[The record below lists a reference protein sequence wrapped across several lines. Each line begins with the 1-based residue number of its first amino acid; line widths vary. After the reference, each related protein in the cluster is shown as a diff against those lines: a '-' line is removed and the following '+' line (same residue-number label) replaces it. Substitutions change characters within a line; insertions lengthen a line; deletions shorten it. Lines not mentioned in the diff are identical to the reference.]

1 MTRAGVSLV
10 VFEHLVTA
18 CPLNCVHSLR
28 GFCLAVLEEEYTA
41 KTRRKSKKTLRSST
55 YKALLNARRRAG
67 QLPPVCWASRA
78 GGLAEASAETSAS
91 VNEPPFRWIEMGV
104 FLLRSRFPA
113 CLVLMAAARWLKAPV
128 AFAEPCET
136 RTRTPLCCDPGTGR
150 WQDTRL
156 SWVRVQSRP
165 QVGCR
170 CSGDVPALG

>member
-1 MTRAGVSLV
+1 MPGGAPVSCRLCVGPAG
-10 VFEHLVTA
+10 
-18 CPLNCVHSLR
+18 R
-28 GFCLAVLEEEYTA
+28 
-41 KTRRKSKKTLRSST
+41 
-55 YKALLNARRRAG
+55 
-67 QLPPVCWASRA
+67 

-128 AFAEPCET
+128 AFAEPRET

-165 QVGCR
+165 QVGCPLLGGR
-170 CSGDVPALG
+170 PSSRLMLPAVPLNPLLCSFAHGLFLGGGHVRVLVSVTQRVRTATGRRS